1 MTALLWKPLLA
12 SSLPMDQ
19 ETGDFRWDLIVFP
32 VWASPKLDGY
42 RAMVQRGVLTSRGGL
57 AVANREL
64 QRRYGR
70 KDLEGLDGELC
81 TGHPTATNV
90 FNATSR
96 VVRKAEADAS
106 TTALYVIDF
115 VPDKSGGGPV
125 GHKFI
130 YDDLD
135 FASRHLQLL
144 RRVETDPTRWGVN
157 IIPIKQHLIKTLDK
171 LKTFEREC
179 LRQGYEGVML
189 RRGDQ
194 GAYPQKDGKENRS
207 TLKEFDLVRL
217 KRFEYE
223 EATILAVHPLMHNT
237 NEERT
242 ATGKRATKKAG
253 MVEDKTRVG
262 SATLKDLKTGVE
274 FDTTIGA
281 EALRSWIGWKRPELW
296 RGKTVRYKYQAV
308 GTVDKPRINTCTFE
322 ELL

>member
-12 SSLPMDQ
+12 SSLPMDPD
-19 ETGDFRWDLIVFP
+19 TGDFRWDLIVFP
-32 VWASPKLDGY
+32 VWVSPKLDGY
-42 RAMVQRGVLTSRGGL
+42 RTMVQRGVLTSRGGL

-81 TGHPTATNV
+81 TGRPTAANV

-106 TTALYVIDF
+106 TTALYVIDTF
-115 VPDKSGGGPV
+115 TGQS
-125 GHKFI
+125 
-130 YDDLD
+130 D

-157 IIPIKQHLIKTLDK
+157 IIPIKQQLIKTLDK
-171 LKTFEREC
+171 LKAFEREC

-242 ATGKRATKKAG
+242 ATGKRATKRAG

-262 SATLKDLKTGVE
+262 SATLKDSKTGIE

-281 EALRSWIGWKRPELW
+281 EALRSWVGWKRPELW

>member
-1 MTALLWKPLLA
+1 MTSLLWKPLLA
-12 SSLPMDQ
+12 SSLPMNL
-19 ETGDFRWDLIVFP
+19 ETGDFCWYLITFP

-57 AVANREL
+57 AIANREL
-64 QRRYGR
+64 QKRYSR

-81 TGHPTATNV
+81 AGRPTAANV
-90 FNATSR
+90 FHATSR
-96 VVRKAEADAS
+96 VVRKADADAS
-106 TTALYVIDF
+106 TTSFYVIDWH
-115 VPDKSGGGPV
+115 GGLPN
-125 GHKFI
+125 FRE
-130 YDDLD
+130 
-135 FASRHLQLL
+135 RHLQLM

-157 IIPIKQHLIKTLDK
+157 IIPIKQQLIKTLDK
-171 LKTFEREC
+171 LKAFEREC

-194 GAYPQKDGKENRS
+194 GAYPQKGGKENRS

-223 EATILAVHPLMHNT
+223 EATILAVYPLMHNL

-242 ATGKRATKKAG
+242 ATGKRATKRAG
-253 MVEDKTRVG
+253 MVEDKTRAG
-262 SATLKDLKTGVE
+262 SATLKDVKTGVE

-281 EALRSWIGWKRPELW
+281 EALRSWVGWKRPELW

-308 GTVDKPRINTCTFE
+308 GTLDKPRINTCAFE

>member
-1 MTALLWKPLLA
+1 MTLLWKPLLA
-12 SSLPMDQ
+12 SSLPMDPD
-19 ETGDFRWDLIVFP
+19 TGDFRWDLIVFP

-42 RAMVQRGVLTSRGGL
+42 RTMVQRGVLTSRGGL

-81 TGHPTATNV
+81 TGRPTAANV

-106 TTALYVIDF
+106 TTALYAIDTF
-115 VPDKSGGGPV
+115 TGQS
-125 GHKFI
+125 
-130 YDDLD
+130 D

-157 IIPIKQHLIKTLDK
+157 IIPIKQQLIKTLDK
-171 LKTFEREC
+171 LKAFEREC

-194 GAYPQKDGKENRS
+194 GAYPQKVGKENRS

-223 EATILAVHPLMHNT
+223 EATILAVHPLMHNL

-242 ATGKRATKKAG
+242 ATGKRATKRAG

-262 SATLKDLKTGVE
+262 SATLKDSKTGIE

-281 EALRSWIGWKRPELW
+281 EALRSWVGWKRPELW
-296 RGKTVRYKYQAV
+296 RGKTVRYKYQVV
-308 GTVDKPRINTCTFE
+308 GTVEKPRINTCTFE

>member
-1 MTALLWKPLLA
+1 MTTLLWKPLLA
-12 SSLPMDQ
+12 SSLPMDSD
-19 ETGDFRWDLIVFP
+19 TGDFCWYLITFP

-57 AVANREL
+57 AIANREL
-64 QRRYGR
+64 QKRYSR

-81 TGHPTATNV
+81 AGRPTAANV
-90 FNATSR
+90 FHATSR
-96 VVRKAEADAS
+96 VVRKADADAS
-106 TTALYVIDF
+106 TTSFYVIDWH
-115 VPDKSGGGPV
+115 GGLPN
-125 GHKFI
+125 FRE
-130 YDDLD
+130 
-135 FASRHLQLL
+135 RHLQLL
-144 RRVETDPTRWGVN
+144 NRSKADSNRWGVN
-157 IIPIKQHLIKTLDK
+157 IIPIKQQLIKTLDK
-171 LKTFEREC
+171 LKAFEREC

-194 GAYPQKDGKENRS
+194 GAYPQKGGKENRS

-223 EATILAVHPLMHNT
+223 EATILAVYPLMHNL

-242 ATGKRATKKAG
+242 ATGKRATKRAG
-253 MVEDKTRVG
+253 MVEDKTRAG
-262 SATLKDLKTGVE
+262 SATLKDVKTGVE

-281 EALRSWIGWKRPELW
+281 EALRSWVGWKRPELW

-308 GTVDKPRINTCTFE
+308 GTLDKPRINTCAFE

>member
-1 MTALLWKPLLA
+1 MTTLLWKPLLA
-12 SSLPMDQ
+12 SSLPMDPD
-19 ETGDFRWDLIVFP
+19 TGDFRWDLIVFP
-32 VWASPKLDGY
+32 VWASPKFDGY

-81 TGHPTATNV
+81 TGRPTATDV
-90 FNATSR
+90 YHATSR

-106 TTALYVIDF
+106 TTNLYVIDTF
-115 VPDKSGGGPV
+115 TGL
-125 GHKFI
+125 
-130 YDDLD
+130 LD
-135 FASRHLQLL
+135 FKERHLQLM

-157 IIPIKQHLIKTLDK
+157 IIPIKQQLIKTLDK

-194 GAYPQKDGKENRS
+194 GAYPQKGGKENRS

-262 SATLKDLKTGVE
+262 SATLKDRKIGVE

-281 EALRSWIGWKRPELW
+281 EALRSWAGWKRPELW
-296 RGKTVRYKYQAV
+296 RGKTVRYKFQAV
-308 GTVDKPRINTCTFE
+308 GTVDRPRINTCDFAGLTE
-322 ELL
+322 G